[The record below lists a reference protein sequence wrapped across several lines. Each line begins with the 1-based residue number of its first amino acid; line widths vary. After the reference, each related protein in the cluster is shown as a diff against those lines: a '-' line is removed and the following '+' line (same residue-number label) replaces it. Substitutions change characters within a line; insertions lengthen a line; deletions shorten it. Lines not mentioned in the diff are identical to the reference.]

1 MSNTVSAHDGGQI
14 YDQCI
19 GIGLVGQKSVKD
31 LLTERIIDEEM
42 RDSRS
47 FQIIAQR
54 LAGFQDEAVWKN
66 LILRGIGNDNHDLA
80 VGFEIRALSTQRI
93 DARLNTSLATLSGI
107 TENQNWLD
115 SMPLVYLDVELRR
128 IDIKSVG

>member
-14 YDQCI
+14 YGQCI

-47 FQIIAQR
+47 FQIISQR
-54 LAGFQDEAVWKN
+54 LAGFQDEAAWKN

-93 DARLNTSLATLSGI
+93 DARLNTESFS
-107 TENQNWLD
+107 
-115 SMPLVYLDVELRR
+115 
-128 IDIKSVG
+128 